1 MRVLRR
7 SAGDTLAVFG
17 RGWKSILFA
26 LLLLIVGNGLG
37 FLCLGY
43 EKAMDELRI
52 LALYTFGPIGI
63 LVSIVFLWNMW
74 LAPYRLMEDK
84 LDEVASNVH
93 SPGAV
98 AKVPEAPDL
107 GRWKRVTVLKLYQV
121 AELCG
126 GISPG
131 VVAAI
136 ERSNDASRAIYSELE
151 AALISDDLKGSD
163 EWANE
168 YTRIKRKDLQNY
180 FSGRDDFPEFLK
192 D

>member
-1 MRVLRR
+1 MRVFRR
-7 SAGDTLAVFG
+7 SASDTLAVFG

-26 LLLLIVGNGLG
+26 LLMLIVGNGLG

-63 LVSIVFLWNMW
+63 IVSIVFLWNLW

-84 LDEVASNVH
+84 FDEFASNVH
-93 SPGAV
+93 SLGTVVKA
-98 AKVPEAPDL
+98 PEAPDFE
-107 GRWKRVTVLKLYQV
+107 RWKRVSSLQLYQV

-131 VVAAI
+131 VVSSV
-136 ERSNDASRAIYSELE
+136 ERSNDASRAIYSELQ
-151 AALISDDLKGSD
+151 AALISGDLKGGD
-163 EWANE
+163 EWVHE
-168 YTRIKRKDLQNY
+168 YTPIKHKDLQKY
-180 FSGRDDFPEFLK
+180 FAGRDDCPEFLK